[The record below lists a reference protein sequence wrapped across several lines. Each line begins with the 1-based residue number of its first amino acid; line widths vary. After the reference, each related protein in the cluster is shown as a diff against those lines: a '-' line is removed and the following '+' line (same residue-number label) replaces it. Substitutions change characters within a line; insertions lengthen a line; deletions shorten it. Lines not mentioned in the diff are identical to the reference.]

1 MKKFKMKI
9 HGNQYE
15 VEILKIEENIAEVDV
30 NGTVYNVE
38 VDKNLKPVTKTPI
51 LVRSQAVPSS
61 ESDRVIVK
69 TASPTAPKGT
79 GTIKSPL
86 PGVVLNVIA
95 KEGDKVKYGDKLLV
109 LEAMKMEN
117 TIESDKE
124 GTIKAIKVRQG
135 DSVLE
140 GDVLVEIGN

>member
-30 NGTVYNVE
+30 NGTVYSVE

-51 LVRSQAVPSS
+51 LVRSQAVPSL
-61 ESDRVIVK
+61 ESDKAIVK
-69 TASPTAPKGT
+69 TASPASPKGT

-86 PGVVLNVIA
+86 PGVVLSVIA
-95 KEGDKVKYGDKLLV
+95 REGDKVKYGDKLLV

-124 GTIKAIKVRQG
+124 GTIKSIKVRQG

>member
-1 MKKFKMKI
+1 MKKYKLKI
-9 HGNQYE
+9 EGSEYD
-15 VEILKIEENIAEVDV
+15 VEILKTEGNIAEVDV
-30 NGTVYNVE
+30 NGKVYKVE
-38 VDKNLKPVTKTPI
+38 IDKDLRPVSKTPI
-51 LVRSQAVPSS
+51 IVRTQTVLST
-61 ESDRVIVK
+61 ESDKTVVK

-86 PGVVLNVIA
+86 PGIVLNILV
-95 KEGDKVKYGDKLLV
+95 KPGDKVNYGDKLLL

-124 GTIKAIKVRQG
+124 GTIKAIKVAQG

-140 GDVLVEIGN
+140 GDILVEIGA